1 MEQKKILWEYAQDGS
16 KAPSF
21 AVVPISHDDFV
32 LFRLDDSK
40 EYQVWDSSDT
50 PLRPLPGMYFFDAWR
65 INPSLTHSVVA
76 TATSSEE
83 SSLEEVE
90 SGEICELRNPQLP
103 SLAPMLFRMRT
114 LGSPAGPWIYDCW
127 STLML

>member
-32 LFRLDDSK
+32 LFRLDDNK

-50 PLRPLPGMYFFDAWR
+50 PLRPLPGMFYFAGR
-65 INPSLTHSVVA
+65 IIPSLAHSLVA
-76 TATSSEE
+76 TATRSEE
-83 SSLEEVE
+83 SSLEDAATA
-90 SGEICELRNPQLP
+90 SY
-103 SLAPMLFRMRT
+103 LF
-114 LGSPAGPWIYDCW
+114 LYP
-127 STLML
+127 